1 MAADQ
6 VQGAIEVPASLLMNG
21 NPVCA
26 CLDEDGDELVGILDH
41 QVAVERQ
48 VGDFAQGLHNRWSN
62 GQVGDEMAV
71 HDIDMD
77 HRAATLG
84 GTADLI
90 CQMGEV
96 RRQNRRCKVDQTWV
110 SRKEMPWANFN
121 TPEGPDPTTDW

>member
-26 CLDEDGDELVGILDH
+26 CLDKDGNELVGILDH
-41 QVAVERQ
+41 QVAVKGK
-48 VGDFAQGLHNRWSN
+48 VGDFAQGLHNRRSN
-62 GQVGDEMAV
+62 RQVWDEMAV

-77 HRAATLG
+77 HRTTPLG

-90 CQMGEV
+90 SQMGEV
-96 RRQNRRCKVDQTWV
+96 RRQNRRCKVDQIWV
-110 SRKEMPWANFN
+110 SRKECL
-121 TPEGPDPTTDW
+121 GQIL